1 MNFLKIEETDCQTL
15 KWRVGHHIQE
25 NHFGNGK
32 LKNGQVTP
40 EQLKSAERIMRE
52 GYIKHNLYVAHIVPK
67 EDLLI
72 WNLKDGWA
80 PLCNFLNKPIPSN
93 PIPHDNRGGD
103 TDKGSTIFYFEV

>member
-1 MNFLKIEETDCQTL
+1 
-15 KWRVGHHIQE
+15 
-25 NHFGNGK
+25 
-32 LKNGQVTP
+32 
-40 EQLKSAERIMRE
+40 MRE

-72 WNLKDGWA
+72 WNLKDGRA